1 MMTETLLQSD
11 KQIASD
17 LVERMPDTATF
28 DQIREE
34 LAIAQAIREGIADAD
49 AGRVLAH
56 AEVVRRSKTW
66 ISQ

>member
-34 LAIAQAIREGIADAD
+34 LAIAKALRRGREAIRDGASASHEEAM
-49 AGRVLAH
+49 
-56 AEVVRRSKTW
+56 RRSAPCVA
-66 ISQ
+66 S